1 MGVINEEDWE
11 YYWMIPFLRSIPSAH
26 SNKKIKRYLQANSV
40 QFELPYRRFNWHRFM
55 CEARAFFKEN
65 FLPFIVF
72 LSGGISVFH
81 YKKILKIVGT
91 FLDFFIDIYI
101 ICIAYTS
108 QLFYTLCLV
117 NCMQINATITQSAD
131 NSVIC

>member
-1 MGVINEEDWE
+1 
-11 YYWMIPFLRSIPSAH
+11 MIPFLRSIPSAH

-55 CEARAFFKEN
+55 CEARVFFKEN

-91 FLDFFIDIYI
+91 FLVF
-101 ICIAYTS
+101 S
-108 QLFYTLCLV
+108 
-117 NCMQINATITQSAD
+117 
-131 NSVIC
+131 